1 MELSVVECV
10 IEFFL
15 FCFCLFLWELRWEL
29 WSTGTFDIFSW
40 WGVLLATVRG
50 FNYMI

>member
-15 FCFCLFLWELRWEL
+15 FCFCLF
-29 WSTGTFDIFSW
+29 FV
-40 WGVLLATVRG
+40 GVEVG
-50 FNYMI
+50 VMVNGDV